1 MNITELK
8 NKLEEISLA
17 DIRELVDLLNRKLNA
32 FEEAF
37 EKIVDEI
44 ED

>member
-8 NKLEEISLA
+8 NKLEGISLA
-17 DIRELVDLLNRKLNA
+17 DIRELVDELNRKLNA

>member
-1 MNITELK
+1 MNITELR

-17 DIRELVDLLNRKLNA
+17 DIRELVDELNRKLNA

-44 ED
+44 QD